1 MDQSVE
7 EIIETF
13 EVIDKKEC
21 SSEAGT
27 SDGASSC
34 GQDADISNNNNS
46 QAEENSQGIS
56 RQFST
61 NDDNN
66 NNRSNDLLNSI
77 KKFSRDELLKV
88 KQAMPPL
95 DPTMKNNVLS
105 SIYQE
110 DGTLDKTLDR
120 QKNRNGGSRVGD
132 AIDKMMPQYT
142 QRNSY
147 QKQRSVDH
155 TSSECYTY

>member
-27 SDGASSC
+27 SDNASSC
-34 GQDADISNNNNS
+34 GQDADMSNNNNN
-46 QAEENSQGIS
+46 QAEENSQEIS
-56 RQFST
+56 RQFS

-66 NNRSNDLLNSI
+66 NNRSNDVLNRI

-88 KQAMPPL
+88 KQAMAPL
-95 DPTMKNNVLS
+95 DSTMRKNVLP

-120 QKNRNGGSRVGD
+120 QKNRSSGNRVGD

-147 QKQRSVDH
+147 QKQRSIDH